1 MKPLADSLPI
11 LPTGQPATPKGQNS
25 TGTPLGKSG
34 PVVPLTIRGEQRPSP
49 TAQIRDLAIQTET
62 HSAIDWL
69 QRLLDG
75 WQPTHHL
82 EAATIE
88 QIPSILAE
96 IDRLLQPAGQTAAGT
111 ELDRL
116 FSVLPMP
123 RRHEG
128 APDPIEIWL
137 ELVEA
142 YPTDA
147 IRRVFELRKLRVK
160 ASVAMAAHGAT

>member
-1 MKPLADSLPI
+1 
-11 LPTGQPATPKGQNS
+11 
-25 TGTPLGKSG
+25 
-34 PVVPLTIRGEQRPSP
+34 VPLTIRGEQRPSP
-49 TAQIRDLAIQTET
+49 TAQIRDLAIPTET
-62 HSAIDWL
+62 PSAIDWL

-147 IRRVFELRKLRVK
+147 IRRAVNALIAGYHWPRPPMPGDLMQHLTADRRVFELRKLRVK
-160 ASVAMAAHGAT
+160 ASVAMAANGAT